1 MGCSSDEAI
10 AVGRPRLS
18 LEEEME
24 RQKRN
29 LNLQIDENN
38 IKIMGYE
45 REIEDYNNQI
55 QEKENEVKLN
65 GYALSEAEINN
76 KIKKLMDLQKDR
88 ARIQRALD
96 SLKTLNETLKNNLE
110 NVEKKLD
117 QQRVVQTLKDGNQLM
132 NRLDEGN
139 NANIMNKNA
148 QDLLKQ
154 RINDEQIQKN
164 LERLNNAYAGSDVL
178 NVDDYK
184 KKLLGMGTTQV
195 FNLFY

>member
-1 MGCSSDEAI
+1 MGCSSSE
-10 AVGRPRLS
+10 AVGVGPRLS

-55 QEKENEVKLN
+55 KEKENEVKLN

-110 NVEKKLD
+110 NVGKILEEL
-117 QQRVVQTLKDGNQLM
+117 RVMQTLKDGNQLM

-178 NVDDYK
+178 NIDDYK
-184 KKLLGMGTTQV
+184 KKLLGMGTT
-195 FNLFY
+195 